1 MCGLSSSRR
10 KSASQATRKR
20 PYSRARTLLV
30 WITLLAIGL
39 CQHIVS
45 PSHTHVQF
53 MLQRLYYLPVILAS
67 IGLGWRGG
75 LIASVLGG
83 VVYSANTFLA
93 SPTAPYEVLDVAL
106 EVMMFCVVGVMTGLL
121 ADRETKRNSV
131 LEQTTRALG
140 NVYRDLQENF
150 EQMKRAERLSALG
163 QLSAGLAHEI
173 RHPLAAIE
181 GSVDVLENETRS
193 KERRHEFL
201 GIIQKESRRLNRL
214 VTNFL
219 DFAKPRQPVWE
230 MTEIVGIVD
239 SVLGL
244 AAHAVGRTPITFRKE
259 MASFLPLVECDP
271 EQLKQVLLN
280 VTINAIHAMQP
291 NGGEITIKAQARQQQ
306 VYIEIEDQGCGVL
319 PEYLDKIFDP
329 FFTAKDDGT
338 GLGLSVAYQIVQQ
351 HGGMLTAERNAE
363 QGMTFCVVLP
373 VTRTSIL

>member
-1 MCGLSSSRR
+1 
-10 KSASQATRKR
+10 
-20 PYSRARTLLV
+20 
-30 WITLLAIGL
+30 
-39 CQHIVS
+39 
-45 PSHTHVQF
+45 
-53 MLQRLYYLPVILAS
+53 MLQRLYYLPVILAA

-121 ADRETKRNSV
+121 ADREAKRQSA

-173 RHPLAAIE
+173 RNPLAAIE

-329 FFTAKDDGT
+329 FFTTKDDGT

>member
-1 MCGLSSSRR
+1 
-10 KSASQATRKR
+10 
-20 PYSRARTLLV
+20 
-30 WITLLAIGL
+30 
-39 CQHIVS
+39 
-45 PSHTHVQF
+45 
-53 MLQRLYYLPVILAS
+53 MLQRLYYLPVILAA

-121 ADRETKRNSV
+121 ADREAKRNSA

-173 RHPLAAIE
+173 RNPLAAIE

-193 KERRHEFL
+193 KEPRHEFL

-230 MTEIVGIVD
+230 MTEIVDIVD

-244 AAHAVGRTPITFRKE
+244 AAHSVGRTPITFRKE

-329 FFTAKDDGT
+329 FFTTKDDGT

-351 HGGMLTAERNAE
+351 HGGILTAERNAE